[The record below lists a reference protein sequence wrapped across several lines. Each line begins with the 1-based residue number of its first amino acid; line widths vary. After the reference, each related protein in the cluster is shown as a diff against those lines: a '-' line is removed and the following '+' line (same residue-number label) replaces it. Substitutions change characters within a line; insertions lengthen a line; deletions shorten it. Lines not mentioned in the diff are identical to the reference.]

1 MVASLAEVG
10 AVLLGP
16 GGGLGGQL
24 GRRKLFQGNCHVNG
38 SVITCAI
45 LEYIFY

>member
-38 SVITCAI
+38 VGKVWRGRNHC
-45 LEYIFY
+45 